1 MGGAVGLFDAA
12 DAFLTGA
19 HTAPTPQISS
29 TPPAEV
35 QPEQWQAPDVS
46 NSGQLVVHRDH
57 LTTASDVLKAHL
69 PELQMWVRN
78 LQDLSGN
85 FDCLASWP
93 QGQQMCQNLMTL
105 VESFAQVGQQTHD
118 AHADAASNLTAT
130 AGAYEAAETDSTQA
144 ANGVGTPGGSQPTSG
159 QWG

>member
-1 MGGAVGLFDAA
+1 MGLLDDA

-19 HTAPTPQISS
+19 HTAPTPQITS

-35 QPEQWQAPDVS
+35 QPETWQAPDVS
-46 NSGQLVVHRDH
+46 KSGHIVVHRDH

-78 LQDLSGN
+78 LQQLQGS
-85 FDCLASWP
+85 FDSLAAWP

-105 VESFAQVGQQTHD
+105 AESFTQVGQQTHD
-118 AHADAASNLTAT
+118 AHADAASNLTDT
-130 AGAYEAAETDSTQA
+130 ASTYEAAETDNTQA
-144 ANGVGTPGGSQPTSG
+144 AKGIGAPGGSQSSNG
-159 QWG
+159 HWG